1 MSNNGRYSHEFI
13 CHSEILKTGRK
24 GVRFDILDREVTRAA
39 FVIRHEHGVAA
50 FFNQCSH
57 RALEL
62 DWSPGEFFDFDG
74 KNLICATHGALY
86 SPKNGECLGGPCS
99 GTALTQIQVVEEQGD
114 VFLTDHRYH
123 VG

>member
-123 VG
+123 IG